1 MQVLTGNLIKSQIT
15 ASLAFSQEINSIV
28 ICNSVLVI
36 SFQTLSMSEM
46 SIKSTDQVGSTS
58 GIPLKNPD
66 PIGSKSGISIKIPDQ
81 IGSKSGIS
89 IKIPDQIGS
98 KSGISFGRPDQI
110 GSKSRISLQRPD
122 QIGSKSGIS
131 LKRPDQISSKSGIS
145 LKRPD
150 QTGSRLGLDRRSLS
164 QLPEFRNVST
174 LYLETVEEEG
184 NCLRLVNSFFSRE
197 LKIFGITEIMIGIT
211 QVVFGIPL
219 NFTETYIF
227 AVLMGIPWWT
237 GVLYIAAGSLV
248 VDIINTANI
257 NLKQAI
263 ILMHIVSCVAAMVG
277 TGVYL
282 ISLNLME
289 PLNSSFYF
297 LGPLMTVFFLLV
309 LCFLEFIIAFIIL
322 FLHCSV
328 LTQRLGARRSHVRF
342 RRPR

>member
-131 LKRPDQISSKSGIS
+131 LKRPDQV
-145 LKRPD
+145 R
-150 QTGSRLGLDRRSLS
+150 
-164 QLPEFRNVST
+164 LPEFRNVST

>member
-131 LKRPDQISSKSGIS
+131 LKRPDQVRISSKSGIS

-150 QTGSRLGLDRRSLS
+150 QVR
-164 QLPEFRNVST
+164 LPEFRNVST

>member
-131 LKRPDQISSKSGIS
+131 LKRPDQVRISSKSGIS

-150 QTGSRLGLDRRSLS
+150 

>member
-131 LKRPDQISSKSGIS
+131 LKRPD
-145 LKRPD
+145 
-150 QTGSRLGLDRRSLS
+150 

>member
-131 LKRPDQISSKSGIS
+131 LKRPDQVRISSKSGIS

-150 QTGSRLGLDRRSLS
+150 

-174 LYLETVEEEG
+174 LYLETVEEEDHRDNDWNHSGGVRYSPEFHG
-184 NCLRLVNSFFSRE
+184 NLHLCCFNGDS
-197 LKIFGITEIMIGIT
+197 
-211 QVVFGIPL
+211 
-219 NFTETYIF
+219 
-227 AVLMGIPWWT
+227 
-237 GVLYIAAGSLV
+237 V
-248 VDIINTANI
+248 VDRSFVYRSRITGGGHY
-257 NLKQAI
+257 KHSEYQPFGAI
-263 ILMHIVSCVAAMVG
+263 DDSLLPLGIVLPGIHHCL
-277 TGVYL
+277 YHF
-282 ISLNLME
+282 IPSLFSPHSE
-289 PLNSSFYF
+289 ARCQEIPRAVPTSTLNVTIGRSWNFASGRSWNDQF
-297 LGPLMTVFFLLV
+297 
-309 LCFLEFIIAFIIL
+309 
-322 FLHCSV
+322 S
-328 LTQRLGARRSHVRF
+328 ARN
-342 RRPR
+342 

>member
-150 QTGSRLGLDRRSLS
+150 